1 MEKDNITETKEF
13 YLIELSD
20 VPEVRISLFLVFL
33 LIYLITLAG
42 NGAIILAIA
51 REVQLQTPMYF
62 FLSNLSF
69 LDILSPTV
77 TVPKMLQVFMS
88 EDKTISFAGCVLQLF
103 LLIDFVGTEVFLLA
117 VMAYDRYVAIC
128 SPLHYTNIM
137 STRLCMQLA
146 AGSWLASFIHALVLT
161 SLTFTLTFFSLSF
174 CNSNVIN
181 HFFCD
186 TPPILKLS
194 CSDTHTID
202 ILHFI
207 LSTIIALTT
216 FVIILVS
223 YMYILLAIL
232 KIRSPQGQQKAFSTC
247 ASHLTAV
254 TIFYGTIIFMYL
266 RPSSS
271 FSMDQ
276 DKIVSLFYTL
286 VIPMLNPLIYSL
298 RNKDVK
304 DAFARVT
311 NKMARSHSTLYIF

>member
-1 MEKDNITETKEF
+1 MKDNITETKEF

-146 AGSWLASFIHALVLT
+146 AGSWLATICGIVNSTVHTVFI
-161 SLTFTLTFFSLSF
+161 FSLSF

-254 TIFYGTIIFMYL
+254 AIFYGTIIFMYL

-304 DAFARVT
+304 DNAFLRMKG
-311 NKMARSHSTLYIF
+311 NISLN

>member
-1 MEKDNITETKEF
+1 YFLSLKMEKDNITETKEF

-146 AGSWLASFIHALVLT
+146 AGAICGIVNSTVHTVFI
-161 SLTFTLTFFSLSF
+161 FSLSF

-254 TIFYGTIIFMYL
+254 AIFYGTIIFMYL

-298 RNKDVK
+298 RNKDN
-304 DAFARVT
+304 AFLRMKG
-311 NKMARSHSTLYIF
+311 NISLN